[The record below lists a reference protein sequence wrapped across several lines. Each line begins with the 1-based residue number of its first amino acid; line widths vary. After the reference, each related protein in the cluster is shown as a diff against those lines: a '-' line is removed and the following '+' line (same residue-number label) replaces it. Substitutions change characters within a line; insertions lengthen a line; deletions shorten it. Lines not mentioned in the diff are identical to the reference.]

1 MIGEG
6 SYPRAREMETLHGRI
21 LSESTVHIFCE
32 SKVLSSSSYSNIKL
46 VFSGRLIPGIV
57 SSFNRFLFIADN
69 EKELKGHRAINKGK
83 REGKNVTT
91 VLFPTIV
98 NAGPPERIFNW
109 GGGGGGG
116 ANA

>member
-6 SYPRAREMETLHGRI
+6 SYPRAREMETLHGRM

-98 NAGPPERIFNW
+98 NAGPPEQIFI
-109 GGGGGGG
+109 
-116 ANA
+116 